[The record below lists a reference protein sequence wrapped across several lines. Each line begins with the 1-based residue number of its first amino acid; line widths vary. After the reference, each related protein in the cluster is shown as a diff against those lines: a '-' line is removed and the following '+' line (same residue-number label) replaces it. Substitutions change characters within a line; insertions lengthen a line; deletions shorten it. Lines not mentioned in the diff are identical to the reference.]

1 MSRQSAAIGT
11 AIFFFVAPGIVA
23 GLIPYLITFWQFE
36 EMPPTYG
43 IVRGIGVVLIAAG
56 LAMLIESFVR
66 FAVEG
71 RGTPAPPAPTEQ
83 LVVRGAYR
91 YVRNPMYVAVAA
103 IILGQVLLFANWL
116 LLIYAALVVLAF
128 HLFVV
133 FYEEPTL
140 ARTYGA
146 AYDKYR
152 AAVPRWFPHIPRNP
166 YRT

>member
-11 AIFFFVAPGIVA
+11 VIFFFIAPGIVA
-23 GLIPYLITFWQFE
+23 GLIPYLMTSWRIE
-36 EMPPTYG
+36 PMPAAYG
-43 IVRGIGVVLIAAG
+43 IVRLIGVVLIAAG

-71 RGTPAPPAPTEQ
+71 RGTPAPPAPTEE

-91 YVRNPMYVAVAA
+91 YVRNPMYVGVSA
-103 IILGQVLLFANWL
+103 IIVGQVLLFANWG
-116 LLIYAALVVLAF
+116 LLIYAAIIALAF

-140 ARTYGA
+140 ARTHGA
-146 AYDKYR
+146 SYERYR
-152 AAVPRWFPHIPRNP
+152 AMVPRWIPHIPR
-166 YRT
+166 R

>member
-1 MSRQSAAIGT
+1 MSRQSAAVGT
-11 AIFFFVAPGIVA
+11 LVFFFVAPGVVA
-23 GLIPYLITFWQFE
+23 GLIPYIITSWRSE
-36 EMPPTYG
+36 ATPAAYA
-43 IVRGIGVVLIAAG
+43 IVRVFGAILVAGG

-71 RGTPAPPAPTEQ
+71 RGTPAPPAPTAE

-91 YVRNPMYVAVAA
+91 YVRNPMYVAVSG
-103 IILGQVLLFANWL
+103 IIIGQVLLFANWG
-116 LLIYAALVVLAF
+116 LLIYAAVIMLAF

-140 ARTYGA
+140 ARTHGQSYE
-146 AYDKYR
+146 KYR
-152 AAVPRWFPHIPRNP
+152 AAVPRWMPHLPPHP